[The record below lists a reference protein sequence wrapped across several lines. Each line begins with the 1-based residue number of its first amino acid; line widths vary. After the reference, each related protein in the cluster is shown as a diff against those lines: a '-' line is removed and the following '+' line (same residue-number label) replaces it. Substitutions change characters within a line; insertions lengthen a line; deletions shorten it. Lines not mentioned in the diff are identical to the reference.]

1 MAMLTLDRQI
11 YTRLLT
17 IYQPQIIE
25 SEETYHQSL
34 EALEQLLNTDQNLTA
49 EEVAIVNLLTAL
61 VEIYEDSQVAQMNL
75 ETTTPQEVLIHL
87 MESNDLKQ
95 SDLLPIFGSKGIT
108 SEVVNGKR
116 QISKNQAKK
125 LGEFFSVSPA
135 LFI

>member
-1 MAMLTLDRQI
+1 MLTLDRQI